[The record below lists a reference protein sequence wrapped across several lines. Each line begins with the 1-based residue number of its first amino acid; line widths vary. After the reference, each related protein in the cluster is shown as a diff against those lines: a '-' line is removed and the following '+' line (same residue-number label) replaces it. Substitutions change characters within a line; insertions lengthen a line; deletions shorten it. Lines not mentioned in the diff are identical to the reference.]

1 MKDYT
6 KMINTVNAIQQAFGS
21 KEFSACD
28 YRREISSE
36 NDCYCV
42 SKVCND
48 NAKNIMVKKVRE
60 EDFIAR
66 DKHGKKIVATRYFY
80 EVNADFINELKNS
93 LRKEVERLYN
103 DIETINRQI
112 QEKEQRI
119 KEKEEL
125 LATFETIINDVKI
138 D

>member
-28 YRREISSE
+28 YRREIGSE

-42 SKVCND
+42 SRVCND

-60 EDFIAR
+60 EDFITH

-80 EVNADFINELKNS
+80 EVNTDFVKELKNS
-93 LRKEVERLYN
+93 LRKDIERLYN

-112 QEKEQRI
+112 QEKKQRI
-119 KEKEEL
+119 EEKEEL
-125 LATFETIINDVKI
+125 LAAFEAIIDNVKA